1 MAPRAPKP
9 AREPEPATEEIV
21 ATEEVA
27 APEPEPFEEIVA
39 TEEVADEDVER
50 YADAMAALPVDED
63 HSLTWPLET
72 DVDYRVPYAARG
84 KIATQLLNAAAELGY
99 PVDAIRSQTDGFL
112 VPSRVYFHLFPSQ
125 SPDEE

>member
-9 AREPEPATEEIV
+9 AREPEPA
-21 ATEEVA
+21 A
-27 APEPEPFEEIVA
+27 EEIVA

-50 YADAMAALPVDED
+50 YADAMAASPVDENDRDGSEPEADEDGPED
-63 HSLTWPLET
+63 HSLTWPHET